1 MEDSARPAPRPLTRS
16 DTGRGG
22 RACSLR
28 LDPWAAAYDGS
39 IQIVDDEEGADVDV
53 RVESASWTVLLP
65 PPSLRPGRLAFVD
78 GVRRVEHRLLVSD
91 GARTVFGLLGSY
103 GVGATVVDASSK
115 AAHEAAARVAHEEI
129 GRVAVSAGG
138 LTLEPFSVARR
149 AGGAALVFTPRT
161 EAPNTPLAP
170 VTGLQTAMRE
180 AEGRLAG
187 SLATEMEIVF
197 QDGPLSFLTA
207 GTRGRVVGVVKRL
220 QRQYLDAS
228 EQALLPT
235 LAIGERTP
243 LFLVGGR
250 EPRYSWYLRLARGR
264 AIEAALTGVV
274 RAECRA
280 ADGLAEARLLADISA
295 RELPR
300 FASDA
305 ARDPRAPQNLYPVG
319 GLEARLKHL
328 LGDPAVV
335 RRAIEAQL
343 TSEVTA

>member
-1 MEDSARPAPRPLTRS
+1 M
-16 DTGRGG
+16 
-22 RACSLR
+22 LR
-28 LDPWAAAYDGS
+28 LDPWAAEYDGS
-39 IQIVDDEEGADVDV
+39 IQVADDEDGANVDV
-53 RVESASWTVLLP
+53 GVEASAWLAISP
-65 PPSLRPGRLAFVD
+65 PPAPRPPQIAFVD

-91 GARTVFGLLGSY
+91 RDRTVFGLLGSY
-103 GVGATVVDASSK
+103 GVGAALVEAAAS
-115 AAHEAAARVAHEEI
+115 ATHEATARVAHETI
-129 GRVAVSAGG
+129 GRAAVTAGG
-138 LTLEPFSVARR
+138 LTIAPFSAAVR
-149 AGGAALVFTPRT
+149 AGSAIVFEPRT
-161 EAPNTPLAP
+161 EAQNTPLAP
-170 VTGLQTAMRE
+170 VAGLQTAMRE

-187 SLATEMEIVF
+187 RLAAEVEVVF

-207 GTRGRVVGVVKRL
+207 GVAGRVVGVVKRL
-220 QRQYLDAS
+220 QRQYLDPAHHV
-228 EQALLPT
+228 LLPR
-235 LAIGERTP
+235 LGVGERTP

-250 EPRYSWYLRLARGR
+250 EPRYSWYLRIAFGR

-274 RAECRA
+274 RAECPA
-280 ADGLAEARLLADISA
+280 ARGLAEARELADLSA

-335 RRAIEAQL
+335 RHAIEAQL